1 MYQSDSC
8 AADTRGEGV
17 HQYMYLT
24 RASAGRTPPLTW
36 GTPGAFFQDR
46 NPASPPNPPWS
57 PPPYPDDAETRA
69 CTYPTPPSPP
79 SICRAS
85 LSPQQQLLDPATYTQ
100 SLRSAQSSPTAGC
113 GRRAMD
119 FLSSFNFRDEE
130 PARLEG
136 RPCGSVEELQ
146 SRLRDAFDGK
156 VSETR
161 AERVATR
168 LELAASVEVTIG
180 AAEGDAGGGGLE
192 ALSALDPSLG
202 GGEAPSTGVPGA
214 TDRGQA
220 AGRVLLVSEA
230 LMNQPADNPVLQ
242 RSIANQLVAGVGQV
256 DGSEWAVREMS
267 RATRDWVFSYVCKG
281 SMQHWQRQHKTQA
294 KPLVAEYSQREI
306 DPLLASE
313 VFIRR
318 DLWRHFHPG
327 CAANMA
333 YRPTCV

>member
-1 MYQSDSC
+1 
-8 AADTRGEGV
+8 
-17 HQYMYLT
+17 
-24 RASAGRTPPLTW
+24 
-36 GTPGAFFQDR
+36 
-46 NPASPPNPPWS
+46 
-57 PPPYPDDAETRA
+57 
-69 CTYPTPPSPP
+69 
-79 SICRAS
+79 
-85 LSPQQQLLDPATYTQ
+85 
-100 SLRSAQSSPTAGC
+100 
-113 GRRAMD
+113 MD

-130 PARLEG
+130 PAGLEG

-180 AAEGDAGGGGLE
+180 AAEGDGGGRGLE

-202 GGEAPSTGVPGA
+202 GGAPSTGAHGA
-214 TDRGQA
+214 ADGGQ
-220 AGRVLLVSEA
+220 AGRVVLVSEA

-242 RSIANQLVAGVGQV
+242 RSIANQLVAGIGQV

-281 SMQHWQRQHKTQA
+281 SMQHWQRQHKSQA

-313 VFIRR
+313 HLPPAMIPEGSFIWMR
-318 DLWRHFHPG
+318 
-327 CAANMA
+327 C
-333 YRPTCV
+333 